1 MCAKKAATNKIPFR
15 YSRELTNEL
24 NQFHAILTTLNSGAE
39 NLDANAAGRGTAL
52 LYLEVIK
59 DLLRF
64 KSRFDMN
71 IGDNIFMRDF
81 RYAVKDNFRQEMRML
96 SVYSRLMSMI
106 MKAGDGLIKCVG
118 GDEAIGVHVLGIWAA
133 AGNPTGNPDP
143 GRLQI
148 LESITAFVQARN
160 VERRQCK
167 KG

>member
-1 MCAKKAATNKIPFR
+1 MCAKNSATNKIPFR
-15 YSRELTNEL
+15 YSRKLTNEL

-106 MKAGDGLIKCVG
+106 M
-118 GDEAIGVHVLGIWAA
+118 
-133 AGNPTGNPDP
+133 
-143 GRLQI
+143 
-148 LESITAFVQARN
+148 
-160 VERRQCK
+160 
-167 KG
+167 